1 MRLADL
7 QAGFRGYLFGTP
19 KAAVDYALD
28 RAIVPDRPGA
38 AARLAIYRNH
48 VRLSLTAALAA
59 TYQVVARLVGE
70 AFFADVARAYI
81 GGTPPLQPVL
91 SEYGEGFAARL
102 SADPRLQS
110 MPWIADV
117 AHLEWLLNV
126 AFHCE
131 RHPPLCPADLAAI
144 APEAAAELR
153 LSLQPGTA
161 ILRSPWPVD
170 RIWLANQPPAD
181 GSGVDIDA
189 GAVDLLVMRRD
200 SDAAF
205 LSLAAGEAAFLA
217 ALDAG
222 QRLEDA
228 VLSAAAE
235 TGHFPLAAS
244 LARFLSLGIFAQLM

>member
-7 QAGFRGYLFGTP
+7 QAGFRGYLLGTP
-19 KAAVDYALD
+19 KATVDPALD
-28 RAIVPDRPGA
+28 RTIFPDRPGA

-59 TYQVVARLVGE
+59 TYPVVARLVGE
-70 AFFADVARAYI
+70 AFFADVARGYI
-81 GGTPPLQPVL
+81 AGTPPQQPVL
-91 SEYGEGFAARL
+91 SEYGEGLAAHL

-110 MPWIADV
+110 LPWIADV
-117 AHLEWLLNV
+117 ARLEWLLNA

-131 RHPPLCPADLAAI
+131 RHPPLRPADLAAI
-144 APEAAAELR
+144 APEVAADLR

-189 GAVDLLVMRRD
+189 GAVDLLVIRRD

-205 LSLAAGEAAFLA
+205 LTLAAGEAAFLT

-228 VLSAAAE
+228 VLAAGAE
-235 TGHFPLAAS
+235 TGDFPLAAS
-244 LARFLSLGIFAQLM
+244 LARFLALGIFAEMM